1 MNITI
6 IYGTETGNG
15 ELLAEDMQAELQA
28 DHTVT
33 VRNMSDCTTAVFEPD
48 TLVLVVVSTYGDG
61 ELPASAKTL
70 HAELEE
76 RRPSLTGARVA
87 IFGLGDS
94 HYKSTFGRGS
104 ERFET
109 LLLDLDARRVGARSV
124 HDASGPDYAE
134 DQMRTWLEQVLAEEA
149 AAPTASDSSGS

>member
-33 VRNMSDCTTAVFEPD
+33 VRNMTDCTATVLGPD
-48 TLVLVVVSTYGDG
+48 TLVLVIVSTYGDG
-61 ELPASAKTL
+61 ELPASAKGF
-70 HAELEE
+70 HAALEE
-76 RRPSLTGARVA
+76 RRPSLTGARFA

-109 LLLDLDARRVGARSV
+109 LLLELGAARVGARSV

-149 AAPTASDSSGS
+149 AAPAAIDRSGS